1 MKTFRNYIRDE
12 FDLEMPQG
20 DIPGAWFFD
29 NDLPMIL
36 ACSCCGTTMASPS
49 ALIDRTGQVFCSE
62 CGDPT
67 EDELLPEDAEDLGDW
82 DYNEDMGFDPY
93 LGCYTDDC

>member
-12 FDLEMPQG
+12 FDIEMPPQSE
-20 DIPGAWFFD
+20 ISSAWFFH
-29 NDLPMIL
+29 NGLPLLL
-36 ACSCCGTTMASPS
+36 ACSCCGTAIDSPS
-49 ALIDRTGQVFCSE
+49 ALINRTGQVFCSE

-67 EDELLPEDAEDLGDW
+67 EDEPLPEDAEDLGDW
-82 DYNEDMGFDPY
+82 DVGFDPY